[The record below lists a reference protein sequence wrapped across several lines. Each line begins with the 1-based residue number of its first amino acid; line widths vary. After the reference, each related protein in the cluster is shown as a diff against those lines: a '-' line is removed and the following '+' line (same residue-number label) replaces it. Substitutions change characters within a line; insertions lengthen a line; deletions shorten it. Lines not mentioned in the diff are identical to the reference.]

1 MGFRAITFDVYSALF
16 DTVTGLA
23 GALARVCEMRS
34 LREGPEAVARRWR
47 QKHMEYLLVANSLD
61 LEPALNRRAIEASA
75 RYTLRG
81 LQPPLTAE
89 ELRVLVAAWEHLPP
103 WPETSEVLRHVRQL
117 PLIVGTLSNGDEGML
132 RALLSSLPVTFDV
145 IISTEGGRFKPHP
158 SVYRKALDRLGVG
171 ADELLHVAGSSA
183 DAMGATAA
191 SIQTVWVNRAGD
203 AVVNTRLAP
212 AHEVADLWGVLKLI
226 DGSPR
231 LAHQPRAPR

>member
-1 MGFRAITFDVYSALF
+1 MVLRAITFDVYSALF

-23 GALARVCEMRS
+23 GALRRVCEQRGF
-34 LREGPEAVARRWR
+34 REGPAVVARLWR

-61 LEPALNRRAIEASA
+61 LEPALNRRALEASA
-75 RYTLRG
+75 RYTLRK

-103 WPETSEVLRHVRQL
+103 WPEAAEVLRDVRQR
-117 PLIVGTLSNGDEGML
+117 PLIMGTLSNGDEGML

-145 IISTEGGRFKPHP
+145 IISTEGGKFKPHP
-158 SVYRKALDRLGVG
+158 SVYRNALDRLGVG
-171 ADELLHVAGSSA
+171 ADELLHVAGSPT

-191 SIQTVWVNRAGD
+191 GIQTVWVNRAGD

-212 AHEVADLWGVLKLI
+212 AHEVADLWGVLRLI
-226 DGSPR
+226 DGSLR